1 MLHTALPQAS
11 TATRLVPIDL
21 HPGRQRAAALPRRE
35 ARDADTETGLR
46 LGQVMDL
53 LDYGLVL
60 LTPDGRVQHVN
71 ATARRA
77 LEAGHPLQVQGDQ
90 LLVKSSQDASAL
102 REAVT
107 GAALRGLRRLLT
119 LGSGSQRECAAVLPL
134 APLDDDS
141 GHAVALLLARRQVC
155 EQLTVEWF
163 ARTHGLTMAETNVVK
178 GLCADLTPQ
187 QIADQLG
194 VGLATVRTQIGSIR
208 LKTGAGSIGALLR
221 QVSLLP
227 PMVSVLQCFGA
238 EARSR
243 KLDA

>member
-1 MLHTALPQAS
+1 MLPTAPTPA
-11 TATRLVPIDL
+11 AAHRLVPHEL
-21 HPGRQRAAALPRRE
+21 QTGRQRAAALARHEP
-35 ARDADTETGLR
+35 RDADTETGQR

-60 LTPDGRVQHVN
+60 LGPDGRVQHVN

-77 LEAGHPLQVQGDQ
+77 LAAGHPLQLQGDQ
-90 LLVKSSQDASAL
+90 LLVQSTQDANAL

-107 GAALRGLRRLLT
+107 GAARRGLRRLLT
-119 LGSGSQRECAAVLPL
+119 LGSGAQRECAAVLPL
-134 APLDDDS
+134 PPLDEDS

-163 ARTHGLTMAETNVVK
+163 ARTNGLTMAETTVIK

-187 QIADQLG
+187 QIADQQG

-208 LKTGAGSIGALLR
+208 QKTGAGSIGALLR

-238 EARSR
+238 DTRPQR
-243 KLDA
+243 LDA